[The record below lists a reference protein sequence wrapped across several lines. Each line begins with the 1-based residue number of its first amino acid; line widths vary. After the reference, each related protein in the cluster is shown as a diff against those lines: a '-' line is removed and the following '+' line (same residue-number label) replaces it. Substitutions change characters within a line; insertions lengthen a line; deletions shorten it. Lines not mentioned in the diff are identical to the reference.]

1 MPEYRGIEY
10 LRGKL
15 AEKRERVLV
24 RYKFYDMKYFVRDF
38 GIANRE
44 TLQYLNSVVGWCG
57 KAVDSVADRLV
68 IDEFDQDDFGFNDI
82 MNLNNKDIFT
92 GAAIQDALI
101 SSCSFIYISK
111 DTDGFPRLQTI
122 TAGDAT
128 GVIDPITY
136 MLTEG
141 YAVLERDKFK
151 KATLEAY
158 FTAEG
163 TWYYQGNEVVDY
175 VENPA
180 PYALLVPIINRPDAM
195 RPFGR
200 SHISRACMSI
210 VKSAIR
216 TIRRSEISA
225 EYYSFPQKYVTGLS
239 QDAERMD
246 TWKATISS
254 FLAFE
259 KDDEGDHPVLGQ
271 FQQQSMTPY
280 ESQLKMFAGLFAGE
294 TGLTLDDMGFPTD
307 NPSSADAIKS
317 QHENLRLKARKAQKN
332 FTIGFL
338 NAMYLAACVRDNFA
352 YSRQAVYEER
362 LKWYPIFEPDASML
376 SLIGDGAIKLNQAVP
391 NYIDDSKL
399 DEMTGM

>member
-44 TLQYLNSVVGWCG
+44 ALQYLNSIVGWCG
-57 KAVDSVADRLV
+57 KAVDSMGDRLV
-68 IDEFDQDDFGFNDI
+68 IDEFDQDDFGFNEI

-111 DTDGFPRLQTI
+111 DANGFPRLQTI

-141 YAVLERDKFK
+141 YAVLERDKYK

-158 FTAEG
+158 FTADG

>member
-24 RYKFYDMKYFVRDF
+24 RYKFYDMKYFVKDF

-44 TLQYLNSVVGWCG
+44 TLQYLNSIVGWCG
-57 KAVDSVADRLV
+57 KAVDSMGDRLV
-68 IDEFDQDDFGFNDI
+68 IDEFDQDDFGFNEI

-111 DTDGFPRLQTI
+111 DANGFPRLQTI

-141 YAVLERDKFK
+141 YAVLERDKYK

-158 FTAEG
+158 FTADG

>member
-44 TLQYLNSVVGWCG
+44 ALQYLNSIVGWCG
-57 KAVDSVADRLV
+57 KAVDSMGDRLV
-68 IDEFDQDDFGFNDI
+68 IDEFDQDDFGFNEI

-111 DTDGFPRLQTI
+111 DADGFPRLQTI

-338 NAMYLAACVRDNFA
+338 NAMYLAACVRDDFA

>member
-24 RYKFYDMKYFVRDF
+24 RYKFYDMKYFVKDF

-111 DTDGFPRLQTI
+111 DADGFPRLQTI

-158 FTAEG
+158 FTADG

>member
-24 RYKFYDMKYFVRDF
+24 RYKFYDMKYFVKDF

-111 DTDGFPRLQTI
+111 DADGFPRLQTI

-163 TWYYQGNEVVDY
+163 TWYYQGNEVMDY

-280 ESQLKMFAGLFAGE
+280 ESQLRMFAGLFAGE

-338 NAMYLAACVRDNFA
+338 NAMYLAACVRDDFA

>member
-44 TLQYLNSVVGWCG
+44 ALQYLNSVVGWCG

-68 IDEFDQDDFGFNDI
+68 IDEFDNDDFGFNQI
-82 MNLNNKDIFT
+82 MDLNNKDIFT

-111 DTDGFPRLQTI
+111 DADGFPRLQTI

-338 NAMYLAACVRDNFA
+338 NAMYLAACVRDDFA

>member
-44 TLQYLNSVVGWCG
+44 ALQYLNSIVGWCG
-57 KAVDSVADRLV
+57 KAVDSMGDRLV
-68 IDEFDQDDFGFNDI
+68 IDEFDQDDFGFNEI

-111 DTDGFPRLQTI
+111 DADGFPRLQTI

-141 YAVLERDKFK
+141 YAVLERDKYK

-158 FTAEG
+158 FTADG
-163 TWYYQGNEVVDY
+163 TWYYRGNEVVDY

-338 NAMYLAACVRDNFA
+338 NAMYLAACVRDDFA

>member
-44 TLQYLNSVVGWCG
+44 ALQYLNSIVGWCG
-57 KAVDSVADRLV
+57 KAVDSMGDRLV
-68 IDEFDQDDFGFNDI
+68 IDEFDQDDFGFNEI

-111 DTDGFPRLQTI
+111 DADGFPRLQTI

-141 YAVLERDKFK
+141 YAVLERDKYK

-158 FTAEG
+158 FTADG

-259 KDDEGDHPVLGQ
+259 KDDESDHPVLGQ

>member
-44 TLQYLNSVVGWCG
+44 ALQYLNSVVGWCG

-111 DTDGFPRLQTI
+111 DADGFPRLQTI

-163 TWYYQGNEVVDY
+163 TWYYQGDEVVDY

-338 NAMYLAACVRDNFA
+338 NAMYLAACVRDDFA

>member
-44 TLQYLNSVVGWCG
+44 ALQYLNSIVGWCG
-57 KAVDSVADRLV
+57 KAVDSMGDRLV
-68 IDEFDQDDFGFNDI
+68 IDEFDQDDFGFNEI

-111 DTDGFPRLQTI
+111 DADGFPRLQTI

-158 FTAEG
+158 FTADG
-163 TWYYQGNEVVDY
+163 TWYYRGNEVVDY

-338 NAMYLAACVRDNFA
+338 NAMYLAACVRDDFA

>member
-44 TLQYLNSVVGWCG
+44 ALQYLNSVVGWCG

-111 DTDGFPRLQTI
+111 DADGFPRLQTI

>member
-24 RYKFYDMKYFVRDF
+24 RYKFYDMKYFVKDF

-111 DTDGFPRLQTI
+111 DANGFPRLQTI

-141 YAVLERDKFK
+141 YAVLERDKYK

-158 FTAEG
+158 FTADG

>member
-44 TLQYLNSVVGWCG
+44 ALQYLNSVVGWCG

-111 DTDGFPRLQTI
+111 DADGFPRLQTI

-239 QDAERMD
+239 QDSERMD

-338 NAMYLAACVRDNFA
+338 NAMYLAACVRDDFA

>member
-44 TLQYLNSVVGWCG
+44 ALQYLNSIVGWCG
-57 KAVDSVADRLV
+57 KAVDSMGDRLV
-68 IDEFDQDDFGFNDI
+68 IDEFDQDDFGFNEI

-111 DTDGFPRLQTI
+111 DADGFPRLQTI

-141 YAVLERDKFK
+141 YAVLERDKYK

-158 FTAEG
+158 FTADG

>member
-1 MPEYRGIEY
+1 M
-10 LRGKL
+10 
-15 AEKRERVLV
+15 
-24 RYKFYDMKYFVRDF
+24 
-38 GIANRE
+38 
-44 TLQYLNSVVGWCG
+44 
-57 KAVDSVADRLV
+57 
-68 IDEFDQDDFGFNDI
+68 
-82 MNLNNKDIFT
+82 
-92 GAAIQDALI
+92 
-101 SSCSFIYISK
+101 
-111 DTDGFPRLQTI
+111 
-122 TAGDAT
+122 
-128 GVIDPITY
+128 
-136 MLTEG
+136 
-141 YAVLERDKFK
+141 
-151 KATLEAY
+151 
-158 FTAEG
+158 
-163 TWYYQGNEVVDY
+163 
-175 VENPA
+175 ENPA

-338 NAMYLAACVRDNFA
+338 NAMYLAACVRDDFA

>member
-44 TLQYLNSVVGWCG
+44 ALQYLNSIVGWCG
-57 KAVDSVADRLV
+57 KAVDSMGDRLV
-68 IDEFDQDDFGFNDI
+68 IDEFDQDDFGFNEI

-101 SSCSFIYISK
+101 SSCSFIYISN
-111 DTDGFPRLQTI
+111 DADGFPRLQTI

-141 YAVLERDKFK
+141 YAVLERDKYK

-158 FTAEG
+158 FTADG

>member
-44 TLQYLNSVVGWCG
+44 ALQYLNSVVGWCG

-111 DTDGFPRLQTI
+111 DADGFPRLQTI

-338 NAMYLAACVRDNFA
+338 NAMYLAACVRDDFA

>member
-15 AEKRERVLV
+15 AQKRLRVLT

-44 TLQYLNSVVGWCG
+44 ALQYLNSVVGWCG
-57 KAVDSVADRLV
+57 KAVDSLADRLV
-68 IDEFDQDDFGFNDI
+68 IDEFDQDDFGFNQI
-82 MNLNNKDIFT
+82 MDLNNKDIFAN
-92 GAAIQDALI
+92 AAITDALI

-111 DTDGFPRLQTI
+111 DADGFPRLQTI
-122 TAGDAT
+122 TAGNAT
-128 GVIDPITY
+128 GIIDPITY

-141 YAVLERDKFK
+141 YAVLERDQFQQP
-151 KATLEAY
+151 TLEAY
-158 FTAEG
+158 FTADG
-163 TWYYQGNEVVDY
+163 TWYYSGNEVVEY

-180 PYALLVPIINRPDAM
+180 PYALLVPIINRPDAV
-195 RPFGR
+195 RPFGH

-210 VKSAIR
+210 VKSAVR

-259 KDDEGDHPVLGQ
+259 KDDEGDHPILGQ

-280 ESQLKMFAGLFAGE
+280 ESQLKMFAGLFASE

-338 NAMYLAACVRDNFA
+338 NSMYLAACVRDNYE

-391 NYIDDSKL
+391 EYITGDKL

>member
-24 RYKFYDMKYFVRDF
+24 RYKFYDMKYFVKDF

-111 DTDGFPRLQTI
+111 DADGFPRLQTI

>member
-44 TLQYLNSVVGWCG
+44 ALQYLNSIVGWCG
-57 KAVDSVADRLV
+57 KAVDSMGDRLV
-68 IDEFDQDDFGFNDI
+68 IDEFDQDDFGFNEI

-111 DTDGFPRLQTI
+111 DADGFPRLQTI

-141 YAVLERDKFK
+141 YAVLERDKYK

-158 FTAEG
+158 FTADG

-338 NAMYLAACVRDNFA
+338 NAMYLAACVRDDFA

>member
-24 RYKFYDMKYFVRDF
+24 RYKFYDMKYFVKDF

-44 TLQYLNSVVGWCG
+44 TFQYLNSVVGWCG

-111 DTDGFPRLQTI
+111 DADGFPRLQTI
-122 TAGDAT
+122 TVGDAT

>member
-111 DTDGFPRLQTI
+111 DADGFPRLQTI

-338 NAMYLAACVRDNFA
+338 NAMYLAACVRDDFA

>member
-24 RYKFYDMKYFVRDF
+24 RYKFYDMKYFVKDF

-44 TLQYLNSVVGWCG
+44 TLQYLNNIVGWCG
-57 KAVDSVADRLV
+57 KAVDSMGDRLV

-111 DTDGFPRLQTI
+111 DANGFPRLQTI

-141 YAVLERDKFK
+141 YAVLERDKYK

-158 FTAEG
+158 FTADG

-338 NAMYLAACVRDNFA
+338 NAMYLAACVRDDFA

>member
-24 RYKFYDMKYFVRDF
+24 RYKFYDMKYFVKDF

-111 DTDGFPRLQTI
+111 DADGFPRLQTI

-163 TWYYQGNEVVDY
+163 TWYYQGNEVMDY

-338 NAMYLAACVRDNFA
+338 NAMYLAACVRDDFA

>member
-111 DTDGFPRLQTI
+111 DADGFPRLQTI

-239 QDAERMD
+239 QDSERMD

-338 NAMYLAACVRDNFA
+338 NAMYLAACVRDDFA

>member
-24 RYKFYDMKYFVRDF
+24 RYKFYDMKYFVKDF

-44 TLQYLNSVVGWCG
+44 TLQYLNSIVGWCG
-57 KAVDSVADRLV
+57 KAVDSMGDRLV

-111 DTDGFPRLQTI
+111 DANGFPRLQTI

-141 YAVLERDKFK
+141 YAVLERDKYK

-158 FTAEG
+158 FTADG

-338 NAMYLAACVRDNFA
+338 NAMYLAACVRDDFA

>member
-44 TLQYLNSVVGWCG
+44 ALQYLNSVVGWCG
-57 KAVDSVADRLV
+57 KAVDSMADRLV
-68 IDEFDQDDFGFNDI
+68 IDEFDNDDFGFNQI
-82 MNLNNKDIFT
+82 MDLNNKDIFT

-111 DTDGFPRLQTI
+111 DADGFPRLQTI

-338 NAMYLAACVRDNFA
+338 NAMYLAACVRDDFA

>member
-44 TLQYLNSVVGWCG
+44 ALQYLNSVVGWCG

-111 DTDGFPRLQTI
+111 DADGFPRLQTI

-158 FTAEG
+158 FTADG
-163 TWYYQGNEVVDY
+163 TWYYQGDEVVDY

-259 KDDEGDHPVLGQ
+259 KDDESDHPVLGQ

-338 NAMYLAACVRDNFA
+338 NAMYLAACVRDDFA

>member
-44 TLQYLNSVVGWCG
+44 ALQYLNSVVGWCG

-68 IDEFDQDDFGFNDI
+68 IDEFDNDDFGFNQI
-82 MNLNNKDIFT
+82 MDLNNKDIFT

-111 DTDGFPRLQTI
+111 NADGFPRLQTI

-338 NAMYLAACVRDNFA
+338 NAMYLAACVRDDFA

>member
-44 TLQYLNSVVGWCG
+44 ALQYLNSVVGWCG

-68 IDEFDQDDFGFNDI
+68 IDEFDNDDFGFNQI
-82 MNLNNKDIFT
+82 MDLNNKDIFT

-111 DTDGFPRLQTI
+111 DADGFPRLQTI

-141 YAVLERDKFK
+141 YAVLERDKYK

-158 FTAEG
+158 FTADG

-338 NAMYLAACVRDNFA
+338 NAMYLAACVRDDFA